1 MSKKVCKKQKKN
13 NDNNNNN
20 NNNNNNKVVIGVY
33 LEKQGGLYN
42 IYHELLS
49 EKWIVR

>member
-1 MSKKVCKKQKKN
+1 MSKKVCKKQKK
-13 NDNNNNN
+13 NN

-49 EKWIVR
+49 EKWIVT

>member
-1 MSKKVCKKQKKN
+1 MSKKVCKKQKK
-13 NDNNNNN
+13 NNN

-49 EKWIVR
+49 EKWIVT

>member
-1 MSKKVCKKQKKN
+1 MSKKVCKKQKK
-13 NDNNNNN
+13 N

-49 EKWIVR
+49 EKWIVT

>member
-1 MSKKVCKKQKKN
+1 MSKKVCKKQKK
-13 NDNNNNN
+13 NNNN

-49 EKWIVR
+49 EKWIVT